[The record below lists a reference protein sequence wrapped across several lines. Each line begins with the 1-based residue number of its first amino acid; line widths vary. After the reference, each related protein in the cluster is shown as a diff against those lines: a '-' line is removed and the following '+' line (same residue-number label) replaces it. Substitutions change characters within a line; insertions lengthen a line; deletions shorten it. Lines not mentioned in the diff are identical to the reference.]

1 MTVFGELQA
10 AQVDVSPELA
20 LVDPS
25 LAACARATLPAPGD
39 MLRWDELRAD
49 PDREQTVSVFAHHVS
64 VMEAER
70 AAALRRIT
78 ELSEVEPPEPRS
90 RYRREARRGSN
101 DVERLRDPH
110 RGSAVIR
117 LAFLAESLS
126 DSCRELR
133 EGRRPDSWPAR
144 PRANECGE
152 ARLAPRVG
160 GPQ

>member
-90 RYRREARRGSN
+90 RYRVAKLVGAVTTWSAFAILIA
-101 DVERLRDPH
+101 DLRLYDWP
-110 RGSAVIR
+110 
-117 LAFLAESLS
+117 SLLS
-126 DSCRELR
+126 H
-133 EGRRPDSWPAR
+133 
-144 PRANECGE
+144 
-152 ARLAPRVG
+152 
-160 GPQ
+160 